1 MQSLRL
7 TGTLHTLIKPFI
19 RIYYNYRAKLL
30 FLVENISKNFYLR
43 KVPDR
48 GDFFRRTHLFWRFR
62 PLSHWNTG
70 TPSEYSSDNTAKSV
84 PKRNQAK

>member
-30 FLVENISKNFYLR
+30 FLVENISKNFYLPKLWVGVLFFVGHIFQR
-43 KVPDR
+43 
-48 GDFFRRTHLFWRFR
+48 DFARLAAGIQGQ
-62 PLSHWNTG
+62 P
-70 TPSEYSSDNTAKSV
+70 EYSSDNTAKSV